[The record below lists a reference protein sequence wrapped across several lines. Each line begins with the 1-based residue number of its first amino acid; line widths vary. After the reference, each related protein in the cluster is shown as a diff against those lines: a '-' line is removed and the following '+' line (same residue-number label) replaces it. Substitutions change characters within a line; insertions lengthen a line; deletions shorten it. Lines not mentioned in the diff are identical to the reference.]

1 MSDTSKLSAP
11 SEGFLSQLSTRERL
25 LVSAVISIILI
36 AGVAYGLSQLTAA
49 KNIAMERTTLLRAGI
64 AEIKEIEPRYLKQK
78 QRLKDFESRLTS
90 NSLDLGKV
98 MEKHSKTLGFSID
111 DFKERRIVIDET
123 RSSSKKKKKV
133 LVAYTQDVTIR
144 TISLDQLAKFLQ
156 NLERERVPVKV
167 TALEVKPSTQNR
179 QELKYIRLSV
189 TTYKK
194 ELDQ

>member
-11 SEGFLSQLSTRERL
+11 SEGFLSQLSTRERI

-36 AGVAYGLSQLTAA
+36 AAVIYGLTQLTAA
-49 KNIAMERTTLLRAGI
+49 KNIAMERATLLRAGI
-64 AEIKEIEPRYLKQK
+64 AEIKEIEPRYIKQK
-78 QRLKDFESRLTS
+78 QRLKDFESRLVS

-111 DFKERRIVIDET
+111 DFKERRIVIDES
-123 RSSSKKKKKV
+123 RSSSKKKKV

-144 TISLDQLAKFLQ
+144 TISLDQLSKFLQ